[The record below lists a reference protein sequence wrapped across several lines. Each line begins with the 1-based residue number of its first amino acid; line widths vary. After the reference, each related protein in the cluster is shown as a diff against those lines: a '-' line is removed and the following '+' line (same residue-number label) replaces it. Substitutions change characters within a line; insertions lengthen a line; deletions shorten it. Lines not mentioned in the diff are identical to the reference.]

1 MVDPSPAPF
10 DAPPVMLMNAVEPL
24 CVTFASI
31 SLYLSAVV
39 SDICMW
45 YLALLYVDVLNE
57 SMFCVVESPVKVAVP
72 SSMLVESN
80 KMGEVN
86 HASCPLPSVCNTWP
100 AVPSELGNDTPL
112 MLTYPVPLALNSR
125 SEFDALADIV
135 LSLTVTPSMTS
146 AELL

>member
-10 DAPPVMLMNAVEPL
+10 DAPPVELRYAEDPS
-24 CVTFASI
+24 CVTFAST

-57 SMFCVVESPVKVAVP
+57 SMFCVVESPDRVAVP
-72 SSMLVESN
+72 SSIKVESN
-80 KMGEVN
+80 RIGDVKKE
-86 HASCPLPSVCNTWP
+86 SCPLPSVCNTWP
-100 AVPSELGNDTPL
+100 AVPPELGNDMPL

-125 SEFDALADIV
+125 SELDALADIV
-135 LSLTVTPSMTS
+135 LSL
-146 AELL
+146 